1 MLAHSGVATMV
12 GVQADGATATFDL
25 GSASVG
31 VFENKAT
38 LTVSHGG
45 DSLPAHDFPVL
56 AQYYLDGR
64 LDLDAMVTK
73 TIGLDDVEAAFADMA
88 AGRVIRSVIVFE

>member
-1 MLAHSGVATMV
+1 MV
-12 GVQADGATATFDL
+12 GVQAEGATATLDL
-25 GSASVG
+25 GDPKLG

-45 DSLPAHDFPVL
+45 DTIPVYDFPVL
-56 AQYYLDGR
+56 ARYYLDGR
-64 LDLDAMVTK
+64 LDLDAMVSK
-73 TIGLDDVEAAFADMA
+73 TVGLADVEAAFDDMA